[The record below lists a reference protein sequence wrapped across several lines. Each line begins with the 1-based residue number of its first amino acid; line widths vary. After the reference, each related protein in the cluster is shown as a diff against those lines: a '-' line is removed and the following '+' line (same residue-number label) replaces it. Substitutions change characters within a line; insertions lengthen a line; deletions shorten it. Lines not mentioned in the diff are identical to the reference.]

1 MIRQPQRE
9 SAAARSASR
18 TIINPIL
25 KDEVVFLET
34 SHESNG
40 RHTLVEVS
48 LSAGGG
54 NPLHYHES
62 FSEEFICLEGELS
75 IQLEDQIIRLKPGES
90 ATAPALSKHRFFNQS
105 KQSCRFQCR
114 IAPGCPGF
122 EQTLQITYGLA
133 RDGQSNGQ
141 GMPKSLYALGYTVMI
156 SGTCLTGTMSLLQPL
171 LNWLGRQAIKK
182 GIAADLQRHYLN
194 IW

>member
-1 MIRQPQRE
+1 MQTTKT
-9 SAAARSASR
+9 AR

-34 SHESNG
+34 SRESNDY
-40 RHTLVEVS
+40 HTLVEVT

-54 NPLHYHES
+54 NPLHYHDD
-62 FSEEFICLEGELS
+62 FAEEFTCLEGELS
-75 IQLEDQIIRLKPGES
+75 LQVGNQILRLNPGES
-90 ATAPALSKHRFFNQS
+90 ATAPIGSKHRFFNQS
-105 KQSCRFQCR
+105 SQSCRFQCR

-133 RDGQSNGQ
+133 RDGQSNAQ

-156 SGTCLTGTMSLLQPL
+156 SGTYLTGWMAVMQPL

-182 GIAADLQRHYLN
+182 GIAAELQRRYCT